1 MKYYW
6 YSKKSGLHSFQSPFQ
21 FHQSS
26 ASALAHPRL
35 HEGVIRDL
43 ERQAQKKANLLQ
55 LEEQIALTKE
65 LKREQKRLAESENC

>member
-1 MKYYW
+1 MSTT
-6 YSKKSGLHSFQSPFQ
+6 SKIVFGVSVLF
-21 FHQSS
+21 S
-26 ASALAHPRL
+26 AGVVVGVHVKQRLDRERL

-65 LKREQKRLAESENC
+65 LKREQKQLAESENC